1 MLDTVCLNE
10 VNIIYLKILR
20 EMNCYSFVFGK
31 NASFFTGQSPSQ
43 QMFASELSLEVEVGG
58 SCWAAE
64 EAGAVDEQ
72 GGMLSD

>member
-1 MLDTVCLNE
+1 MLDTACLNE

-58 SCWAAE
+58 SCWAVE
-64 EAGAVDEQ
+64 EAGATRNQ
-72 GGMLSD
+72 C

>member
-1 MLDTVCLNE
+1 
-10 VNIIYLKILR
+10 
-20 EMNCYSFVFGK
+20 MNCYSFVFGK

-64 EAGAVDEQ
+64 EAGARRNQFWTDHVINQQISETFL
-72 GGMLSD
+72 GSYTTE